1 MFAGSISRLRL
12 CSDRNPRPLT
22 DSQNPSSSPDPSG
35 KVLLPESN
43 PQLRCSQGA
52 GIHSGNAEATALLNL
67 RRRPGTYGGDSS
79 RGGAAGPCGRTRRL
93 HREGT
98 GRLGGAAAVRCPLQS
113 LFNQGPPPA
122 STVDEGQTARSQL
135 AAGAALQGLPQGP
148 GHSVHVLPRCVAAH
162 QADAQHLGA
171 GRGEEVTSG
180 RGLAATT
187 EAGAEP
193 AGIPQCGRRGRGC
206 PRLRSLP
213 ALEKGVPFLLPWP
226 SVGHWPRPGPG
237 ALTAAGP
244 LPSPPRAQGRPQSR
258 CCGGP

>member
-1 MFAGSISRLRL
+1 MG
-12 CSDRNPRPLT
+12 
-22 DSQNPSSSPDPSG
+22 
-35 KVLLPESN
+35 
-43 PQLRCSQGA
+43 
-52 GIHSGNAEATALLNL
+52 ATAQGEGL
-67 RRRPGTYGGDSS
+67 RGHAAAPGGS
-79 RGGAAGPCGRTRRL
+79 
-93 HREGT
+93 T
-98 GRLGGAAAVRCPLQS
+98 GRGRAAWAGQPLS
-113 LFNQGPPPA
+113 AAPCRVCSTRGHPPA

-148 GHSVHVLPRCVAAH
+148 GHSVHVLPRGVAAH

-213 ALEKGVPFLLPWP
+213 ASEKGVPFLLPWP